1 MGKGVK
7 GISDSKSGREKKN
20 RKIYNEVV
28 ERY

>member
-7 GISDSKSGREKKN
+7 GISDSKLGREKKN
-20 RKIYNEVV
+20 RKIYNEVD